1 MIGKTKWAIK
11 EVGLRFK
18 YMTAK
23 DCIFCKVIRG
33 EIKSAPVFENES
45 IVAINDINPL
55 AQIHV
60 LIFPKNHIEGVLTVS
75 DEDSGDVIAM
85 FKAAAQIVRDKKLEA
100 FRLAFNG
107 GRYQH
112 VPHLHM
118 HLLAGGS
125 VRWERL

>member
-1 MIGKTKWAIK
+1 
-11 EVGLRFK
+11 
-18 YMTAK
+18 MTAK